1 MQAGQDHFD
10 YRQCRSPDEWMEEPM
25 KKIAI
30 WILCAF
36 LVLSFAGCGGSAS
49 EGNSTQKETAQQ
61 ENTEQDQNSTDT
73 AVSANPAAEIPAEIP
88 GSLIFADDGS
98 GQYKEP
104 FLGEW
109 EGFLKKVFKDYE
121 SGEVDPGSGI
131 TKYFGEGNDG
141 YGYCF
146 LVTTRSSDGEVISYN
161 IDTAIVS
168 ESPNAG
174 GDEVSGQTMVQWM
187 YENFAGIE

>member
-1 MQAGQDHFD
+1 
-10 YRQCRSPDEWMEEPM
+10 MEEPM
-25 KKIAI
+25 KKIVI

-36 LVLSFAGCGGSAS
+36 LVLGFAGCGGRAS
-49 EGNSTQKETAQQ
+49 EDAAAQKDTVQQ
-61 ENTEQDQNSTDT
+61 ENTEQDQNPSDPGVSTG
-73 AVSANPAAEIPAEIP
+73 SAAEIPEEIP

-98 GQYKEP
+98 GTYQEP

-109 EGFLKKVFKDYE
+109 NAFLKKVFKDYE

-131 TKYFGEGNDG
+131 TKYYGEGNDG

-146 LVTTRSSDGEVISYN
+146 LVTTRSDSGAVVSYN
-161 IDTAIVS
+161 VDTAIVS

-187 YENFAGIE
+187 YENFAGAQ

>member
-1 MQAGQDHFD
+1 
-10 YRQCRSPDEWMEEPM
+10 MEEAM
-25 KKIAI
+25 KKILI
-30 WILCAF
+30 FMLSAF
-36 LVLSFAGCGGSAS
+36 LALSFAGCGGRAS
-49 EGNSTQKETAQQ
+49 DEAAEPKDTAQQ
-61 ENTEQDQNSTDT
+61 EITSEDQKPAEETVPTGT
-73 AVSANPAAEIPAEIP
+73 ASEIPAEIP

-98 GQYKEP
+98 GKYIEP

-109 EGFLKKVFKDYE
+109 NAFLKSVFKDYE

-131 TKYFGEGNDG
+131 TKYYGEGNDG

-146 LVTTRSSDGEVISYN
+146 LVTTRSNSGAVISYN

-174 GDEVSGQTMVQWM
+174 GDEVTGQNMVKWM
-187 YENFAGIE
+187 YENFNGSDNKQ